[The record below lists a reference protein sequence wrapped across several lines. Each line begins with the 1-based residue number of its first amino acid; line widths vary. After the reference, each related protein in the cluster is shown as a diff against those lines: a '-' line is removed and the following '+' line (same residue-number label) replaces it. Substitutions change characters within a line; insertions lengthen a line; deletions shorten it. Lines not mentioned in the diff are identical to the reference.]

1 MDFKEILWTTA
12 ILSGVIPVVALVSVV
27 IRRIIRHSDLRLPKT
42 LFCLFAVVS
51 IMIVIPT
58 AIIVF
63 NSSAALDT
71 GIIAL
76 LFLAISASG
85 LVGTI
90 IGFFLCWLLVCI
102 TKHKRRRLPT

>member
-27 IRRIIRHSDLRLPKT
+27 IRRIVRHGDFRLPKT
-42 LFCLFAVVS
+42 LFYLFAVVS

-63 NSSAALDT
+63 NPSAALDT
-71 GIIAL
+71 GIVAL
-76 LFLAISASG
+76 LFLAISASV
-85 LVGTI
+85 LVGTV

-102 TKHKRRRLPT
+102 TRSRRRRFPI